1 MPSHP
6 ATGYLSSKLE
16 CLVMAT
22 KKDPTLKHH
31 GGERGVAVAR
41 AKGKSNSSAESA
53 ALIDADKPLTD
64 MQKLFVKNWA
74 NGDSLNNAA
83 LRAGYADPGLAYR
96 MARQPNILALKAQY
110 EAKYQDAAQM
120 TRQKVM
126 DGMLES
132 IEMAKMMSEPAS
144 MISGWREIG
153 KICGYYAPVEHK
165 VKVDV
170 SGNVLISK
178 MNSMSDAEL
187 LEVISRASQ
196 GALPYAS
203 NTPDDL

>member
-1 MPSHP
+1 
-6 ATGYLSSKLE
+6 
-16 CLVMAT
+16 MAT
-22 KKDPTLKHH
+22 KKIPPSLKRH
-31 GGERGVAVAR
+31 GGECGTDVAR
-41 AKGKSNSSAESA
+41 ARGKSNGSAESA
-53 ALIDADKPLTD
+53 ALIDVDKPLTD

-74 NGDSLNNAA
+74 NGDSIINACI
-83 LRAGYADPGLAYR
+83 RAGYADGQLGYR

-110 EAKYQDAAQM
+110 EAKYQEAGQM

-170 SGNVLISK
+170 SGNVLIGK

-187 LEVISRASQ
+187 LAVISRAST
-196 GALPYAS
+196 GAISHATD
-203 NTPDDL
+203 TPDDFQGT